1 MLIILKKLFY
11 KIIFAL
17 KNYRYLCKLISE
29 NSAANILVVAFSLF
43 IKLTIKTNLIMR
55 TKILLL
61 FLLGGVEIVFGQE
74 KNAKYADGLNENK
87 ANEIYIEKNSIV
99 GLTNMRSDFSVDVSK
114 DFAAS
119 LKLNIE
125 SKNKNFSFLIQND
138 IGSTNSYT
146 PLFSKGDWA
155 VNNSLGITAK
165 WHFKT
170 SRWVFQNDYELLK
183 TKGLSDD
190 LIYDKLDNENKLS
203 QYRTQW
209 LSAGL
214 QWDYKEFLLLA
225 DDLSATIENP
235 LISDRKSSYVANA
248 AWNMLWVTS
257 YKHGIY
263 ITTSVGYS
271 FQNKG
276 TNYEKLTEV
285 TVRKSREIRD
295 NENNILNISETEEKG
310 RKGVLIISDTHKL
323 FADLHLTFAPPKY
336 GLGFDLFV
344 LPSLKFIENDK
355 IFNIRTGLNVAVT
368 KEDKSKINIGFVVDL
383 KNIGEPFKDRDDRQ
397 NRIVPGLIIGVPI
410 PSLKT
415 N

>member
-1 MLIILKKLFY
+1 
-11 KIIFAL
+11 
-17 KNYRYLCKLISE
+17 
-29 NSAANILVVAFSLF
+29 
-43 IKLTIKTNLIMR
+43 MR

-61 FLLGGVEIVFGQE
+61 FLLGWVGIAFGQE
-74 KNAKYADGLNENK
+74 KGEKYPNGLNANR
-87 ANEIYIEKNSIV
+87 ANEIYKEKNSIV

-114 DFAAS
+114 DFSAS
-119 LKLNIE
+119 VKLNIE

-138 IGSTNSYT
+138 IGSTNNYT
-146 PLFSKGDWA
+146 PLFSKGNWA
-155 VNNSLGITAK
+155 VNNNLGVTAK

-170 SRWVFQNDYELLK
+170 SRWVFQDDYDSLK
-183 TKGLSDD
+183 TKGLSDE
-190 LIYDKLDNENKLS
+190 LIYDNLDNDKKLS

-225 DDLSATIENP
+225 DNLSATIENP
-235 LISDRKSSYVANA
+235 LISDRKSSYVINA

-285 TVRKSREIRD
+285 TVQKNKEIRD
-295 NENNILNISETEEKG
+295 NENNILNIFETEEKG
-310 RKGVLIISDTHKL
+310 RKGVLVVSDAHKI
-323 FADLHLTFAPPKY
+323 FGDLHLTFAPPKY

-355 IFNIRTGLNVAVT
+355 VFNIRTGLNIAVT

-383 KNIGEPFKDRDDRQ
+383 KNIGEPFKDREDRQ
-397 NRIVPGLIIGVPI
+397 NRIIPGLIIGVPI
-410 PSLKT
+410 PSLKA

>member
-1 MLIILKKLFY
+1 
-11 KIIFAL
+11 
-17 KNYRYLCKLISE
+17 
-29 NSAANILVVAFSLF
+29 
-43 IKLTIKTNLIMR
+43 MR

-310 RKGVLIISDTHKL
+310 RKGVLIISDAHKL